1 MTDPFGTEALRA
13 SVLRAWAESPTRFTE
28 DTNAERDLRV
38 GAYRDRLLVELAQN
52 AADAAQAAGTPGRV
66 RVSVVDG
73 ELRVAN
79 TGAPLDAGGVASLAS
94 LRASAKEGMVGR
106 FGVGFAAVLAVTDEP
121 RILSR
126 TGGVMFSEART
137 REVAGRPGDV
147 PVLRLPW
154 PDDWPVPEG
163 FDTEVRLPLRADID
177 PDELLARLAD
187 EVEDLLLS
195 LPWLAEISV
204 GGSVWRRSEVDGYAE
219 ISGPGGAVRWLV
231 QQAPGGLWAL
241 PPEPL
246 EADVLHAPTPTDER
260 LSLPA
265 RLIASVPLEPSRRR
279 IMPGTDVTRPASA
292 YPALVRKL
300 RPEDRLALVPSA
312 GFPLSEVDGQLREA
326 VTRALGEQPWLLTAG
341 DDIPALGARVLGVE
355 SPELV
360 DMLGEIVPRLVSV
373 SGHEAAQVLATVG
386 AERLDMPE
394 VVEALAG
401 AEGSPAWWRCLYD
414 VLLPLLEAHSVSA
427 DDLGALPVPLAD
439 GRTLPGPRGALLFDG
454 ELLDLLAEADIVG
467 LRLVHPEAAHPLLE
481 RLGAKRAEASD
492 LLESPALREAVERS
506 VEDAESGLDIRPLAE
521 AVLRLVSEASAEE
534 LGALALPAEDGWR
547 RADELVLPSSPLLTV
562 FDPEAVGEDGP
573 LAVLDKDFAERWPA
587 EALTAV
593 GVLDGF
599 VVTEDGIR
607 DLDLVAD
614 DRWPEALRLIAGE
627 RATWQ
632 ALREDGSWIARNALL
647 AGRAPEE
654 WRLASSTG
662 LAGLYD
668 PVPDVGVRE
677 DVLAAAGVR
686 TALEVADLDDAADLL
701 DRLGDPDREIAPG
714 LVARAHAAL
723 ADAGLD
729 WAALDAPQRVR
740 AVDGSV
746 LDAEQAAVLDRPW
759 LAAVWPAERLV
770 AVPESGA
777 ESVVAAAPAAGGSR
791 AERLAELLDVPL
803 LSETVSARLA
813 DDGEFVP
820 WVELTAICLVA
831 ELLDIPLP
839 DGGVVVHE
847 ELAVEVDGV
856 KRDAPWWVESGP
868 FHGEHHASDTPAG
881 LARAFSHAAG
891 RWGDRHLVEALLDDP
906 DPLTLFS

>member
-52 AADAAQAAGTPGRV
+52 AADAAQTAGAPGRI

-79 TGAPLDAGGVASLAS
+79 TGAPLTAAGVASLAS

-121 RILSR
+121 RVLSR
-126 TGGVMFSEART
+126 TGGVAFSEART
-137 REVAGRPGDV
+137 REAAGRPGDV

-163 FDTEVRLPLRADID
+163 FDTEVRLPLRADVD

-195 LPWLAEISV
+195 LPWLARISV
-204 GGSVWRRSEVDGYAE
+204 GDSVWQRSEVDGHVE
-219 ISGPGGAVRWLV
+219 IAGPAGVVRWLV
-231 QQAPGGLWAL
+231 QEAPGGLWAMA
-241 PPEPL
+241 PEPL
-246 EADVLHAPTPTDER
+246 ETDVLHAPTPTDER

-265 RLIASVPLEPSRRR
+265 RLIAQVPLEPSRRR
-279 IMPGTDVTRPASA
+279 IMPGTDVTAPASA

-300 RPEDRLALVPSA
+300 PPGQRLSLVPSA

-326 VTRALGEQPWLLTAG
+326 VIGALGEQPWLPSAG
-341 DDIPALGARVLGVE
+341 GDIPALGARVLGVD
-355 SPELV
+355 SPRLV
-360 DMLGEIVPRLVSV
+360 EMLGELVPRLVSV
-373 SGHEAAQVLATVG
+373 CGPEAARVLATVG
-386 AERLDMPE
+386 AERLDLPE
-394 VVEALAG
+394 VVETLTG
-401 AEGSPAWWRCLYD
+401 LERPPVWWRSLYD

-439 GRTLPGPRGALLFDG
+439 DRTLPGPRGALLFDG
-454 ELLDLLAEADIVG
+454 ELLELLAEADIVG

-481 RLGAKRAEASD
+481 RLGAKPAEAAD

-506 VEDAESGLDIRPLAE
+506 VEDAESGLDTAPLAE
-521 AVLRLVSEASAEE
+521 AVLRLVSEASAED

-547 RADELVLPSSPLLTV
+547 RADELVLPTSPLLAV
-562 FDPEAVGEDGP
+562 FDPDALGEDGP
-573 LAVLDKDFAERWPA
+573 LAVLDKDFAARWPGS
-587 EALTAV
+587 ALTAV

-614 DRWPEALRLIAGE
+614 ERWPEALRLIAGE
-627 RATWQ
+627 RETWQ
-632 ALREDGSWIARNALL
+632 ALRADASGIARNAVL
-647 AGRAPEE
+647 AGRAPQE
-654 WRLASSTG
+654 WRLASAAG

-686 TALEVADLDDAADLL
+686 TGLEVADLDDAADLL
-701 DRLGDPDREIAPG
+701 DRLGDPRRTVAPG

-729 WAALDAPQRVR
+729 WAALDAPERVR

-746 LDAEQAAVLDRPW
+746 VAAEEAAVLDRPW
-759 LAAVWPAERLV
+759 LAAAWPAERLV
-770 AVPESGA
+770 TAAEGGPEPEPDEVFASGR
-777 ESVVAAAPAAGGSR
+777 SR

-803 LSETVSARLA
+803 LSETVSARMP

-820 WVELTAICLVA
+820 WAELTAICLVA
-831 ELLDIPLP
+831 ELLDMPLP

-847 ELAVEVDGV
+847 ELSVELDGV

-868 FHGEHHASDTPAG
+868 FHGEHHAADTPAG
-881 LARAFSHAAG
+881 LARAFAHAAD
-891 RWGDRHLVEALLDDP
+891 RWADRHLIEALLDDP